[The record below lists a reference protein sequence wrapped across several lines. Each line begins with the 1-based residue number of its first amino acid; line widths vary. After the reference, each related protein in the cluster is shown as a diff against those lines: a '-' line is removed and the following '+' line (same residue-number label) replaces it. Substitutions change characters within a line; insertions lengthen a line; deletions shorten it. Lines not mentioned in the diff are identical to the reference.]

1 MRLNEIAPGQK
12 KPMYGTSVP
21 DKFDAVWDR
30 LIMPNCTDILDV
42 YKDTNQYLF
51 RGMKLNP
58 DFFRAMSRADR
69 KPADSGKYMAD
80 MFNKLLAANGM
91 TALRNNSIF
100 AVSDMN
106 HSKAFGQ
113 PYIIFPI
120 NGFDFTYTNQSDIV
134 LNDWNKFIPD
144 EIMFHLNKVFRAYM
158 HRESPDTYLG
168 TYDTWLNWAQFHDPQ
183 DPLKDLN
190 NAIERMKKMAPEDPV
205 VKDLSIETLINSQG
219 FAEKFEP
226 RNSDLGFAIKRG
238 LEVYIHG
245 QYYAFK
251 HSIYGNLIRLK
262 MRDL

>member
-1 MRLNEIAPGQK
+1 
-12 KPMYGTSVP
+12 MYGTSVP
-21 DKFDAVWDR
+21 AKFDAMWHR

-42 YKDTNQYLF
+42 YKDTNQYLY

-69 KPADSGKYMAD
+69 EPRDSGKYMSD

-100 AVSDMN
+100 ATSDMK
-106 HSKAFGQ
+106 HSEAFGQ

-134 LNDWNKFIPD
+134 LDSWAKLIPD
-144 EIMFHLNKVFRAYM
+144 EIMFYLNRVFRAYM
-158 HRESPDTYLG
+158 RRESPDTYLG
-168 TYDTWLNWAQFHDPQ
+168 TYDTWLNWAQFHDPY

-190 NAIERMKKMAPEDPV
+190 NAIERMKKMAPERPV
-205 VKDLSIETLINSQG
+205 VRDLSIETLINPQG

-226 RNSDLGFAIKRG
+226 RDTNMGDALKRG

-251 HSIYGNLIRLK
+251 HSIYQDYIRLK